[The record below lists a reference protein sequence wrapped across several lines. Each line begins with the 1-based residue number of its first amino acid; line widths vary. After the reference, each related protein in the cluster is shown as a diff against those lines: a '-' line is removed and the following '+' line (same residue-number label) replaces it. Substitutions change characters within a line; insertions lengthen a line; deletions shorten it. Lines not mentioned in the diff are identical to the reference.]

1 MIDALFSSIL
11 TIILSVIF
19 LYKWVVIISAILSWV
34 RPDPYNP
41 IVQMLY
47 RLTEPV
53 YAQIRRFIS
62 TIVGGLNLA
71 KLILIFALM
80 FLEIFFGKLF
90 FKMKQF
96 LLANS
101 FV

>member
-1 MIDALFSSIL
+1 MIDALISSFL
-11 TIILSVIF
+11 TILFSIIF

-53 YAQIRRFIS
+53 YTKIRQFIP
-62 TIVGGLNLA
+62 TVFGGIDLA
-71 KLILIFALM
+71 PIILIFALI
-80 FLEIFFGKLF
+80 FLET
-90 FKMKQF
+90 F
-96 LLANS
+96 LSKILL
-101 FV
+101 

>member
-11 TIILSVIF
+11 TVLFSIIF
-19 LYKWVVIISAILSWV
+19 LYKWVVIISALLSWV

-53 YAQIRRFIS
+53 YAKIRNIIPTTF
-62 TIVGGLNLA
+62 GGMDLA
-71 KLILIFALM
+71 PLILIFALI
-80 FLEIFFGKLF
+80 FLET
-90 FKMKQF
+90 F
-96 LLANS
+96 LQKVLL
-101 FV
+101 